1 MRQIVPN
8 LEAFGPMTQLFAQ
21 QEIVQTGSAQK
32 VEDLFEYLRNN
43 FRVDTVECQNLQMR
57 I

>member
-1 MRQIVPN
+1 VRQIVPN

-43 FRVDTVECQNLQMR
+43 FRVDTVECQNLQM
-57 I
+57 